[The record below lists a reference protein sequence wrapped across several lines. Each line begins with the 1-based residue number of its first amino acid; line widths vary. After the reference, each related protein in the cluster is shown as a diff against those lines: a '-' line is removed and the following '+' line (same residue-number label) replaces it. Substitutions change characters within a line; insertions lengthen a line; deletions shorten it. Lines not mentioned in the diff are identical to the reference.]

1 MSQKGADLKLHIA
14 MERASEGLRGKKM
27 CGCWTKVVTREVKC
41 CEPVAAQVGCMNH
54 PLCVCLTGALVCGDA
69 GCLLLIRMRLPTEDN
84 FRSTD
89 S

>member
-1 MSQKGADLKLHIA
+1 
-14 MERASEGLRGKKM
+14 
-27 CGCWTKVVTREVKC
+27 VVTREVKC

>member
-1 MSQKGADLKLHIA
+1 MSQKGADLKLRIA
-14 MERASEGLRGKKM
+14 MERAATEEIKR
-27 CGCWTKVVTREVKC
+27 VVVGH
-41 CEPVAAQVGCMNH
+41 VIQWAAWIIH
-54 PLCVCLTGALVCGDA
+54 CVCLTGALVCGDA